1 MPRKQ
6 KVSAAAI
13 QRIAK
18 EFKLWRAQKKPGERI
33 PQRLWD
39 AAVQLCKSHGVYSVL
54 RSLKLDY
61 YALKKRL
68 GASTPP
74 VRSEK
79 LKRKK
84 GDSGAPKFVEL
95 PLPGGLSFPT
105 NKTTVEKTVAE
116 KTECVLEIEN
126 KRGEKLKLELR
137 GAAVDLEQVVRLFW
151 DSKR

>member
-1 MPRKQ
+1 MSRKQ
-6 KVSAAAI
+6 KVPAVEI
-13 QRIAK
+13 QRAAR

-33 PQRLWD
+33 PERLWD
-39 AAVQLCKSHGVYSVL
+39 AAVQLCKSHGIYPVL
-54 RSLKLDY
+54 CSLGLDY

-68 GASTPP
+68 GASTPANS
-74 VRSEK
+74 SEK
-79 LKRKK
+79 KKRNK

-95 PLPGGLSFPT
+95 PLPGELSFPA
-105 NKTTVEKTVAE
+105 NKTTAEKTAAE